1 MNTETALYDPSFG
14 ISNADLC
21 CLQNKSL
28 ELVALLAATTN
39 SDELELDDIQ
49 MLSAMAW
56 ERALDI
62 QEVGKRVG
70 EQWLTDRLPL
80 TFTNKEALEME
91 RLVSLFA
98 FLIEIRDDIPESL
111 QKERDSVNALRRK
124 LIDRNRAAGLY
135 EPKGEEEAA

>member
-1 MNTETALYDPSFG
+1 MNTETALYDPAFG

-39 SDELELDDIQ
+39 SDELEIDDVQ

-56 ERALDI
+56 DRALDI

-91 RLVSLFA
+91 RLVTLFRD
-98 FLIEIRDDIPESL
+98 LLRLRDDVPEVL
-111 QKERDSVNALRRK
+111 QQDRESIDALRQK
-124 LIDRNRAAGLY
+124 LRSRNRAAGLHALGD
-135 EPKGEEEAA
+135 KTEAA